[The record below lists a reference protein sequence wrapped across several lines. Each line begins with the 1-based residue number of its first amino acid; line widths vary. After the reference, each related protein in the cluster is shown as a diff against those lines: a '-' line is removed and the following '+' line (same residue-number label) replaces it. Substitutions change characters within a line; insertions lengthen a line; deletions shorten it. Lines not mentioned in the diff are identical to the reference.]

1 MGNRAVLKAKGN
13 NNKAVYLHWNG
24 GRDSVEAFL
33 KYCEL
38 RGFRGFEDDYG
49 MARFCQVVGNFFG
62 ADGLSIGITD
72 YAQSPGDNGIYI
84 IEGWEIVGREDFS
97 GAEQNEYD
105 LQEMLIE
112 IDKAQPVKQQ
122 LGEEYLRAEEIPTS
136 ELKIGDKVY
145 LMDFKGEIKE
155 HTVVGIGKDEYR
167 NGTNVNGIPYVDKY
181 YNNGSYANNINNYIR
196 DDSARLAKASNK
208 QKIIN

>member
-1 MGNRAVLKAKGN
+1 MGNIAILKAEGN

-49 MARFCQVVGNFFG
+49 MARFCQVVSNFFG
-62 ADGLSIGITD
+62 ADGLNIGITD
-72 YAQSPGDNGIYI
+72 HVESCGDNGVYI
-84 IEGWEIVGREDFS
+84 IKGWEIVGREDFT
-97 GAEQNEYD
+97 GREQRTYD

-122 LGEEYLRAEEIPTS
+122 LGEYLESEEVPTS
-136 ELKIGDKVY
+136 TLKVNDMVY
-145 LMDFKGEIKE
+145 LMDHTGEVKKYTVAGFGEDRYINGIK
-155 HTVVGIGKDEYR
+155 VL
-167 NGTNVNGIPYVDKY
+167 GIPYVNKY
-181 YNNGSYANNINNYIR
+181 LNDGLYSENINNYIR
-196 DDSARLAKASNK
+196 EKSVRLVTK
-208 QKIIN
+208 QPIEV